1 MARLIELDP
10 LYCDTII
17 RRFERVTGE
26 AAVLGDGGASF
37 AQVSAERLGDGGIGA
52 DVDPSAPDTFT
63 AVKGAA

>member
-37 AQVSAERLGDGGIGA
+37 AHVSAERLGNIGIGT
-52 DVDPSAPDTFT
+52 DVASAASATVT